1 MLNNEQIGVSA
12 EIAIADIF
20 NISTIMI
27 LFVFVKNR
35 LLVTPP
41 YIQPYNSNSQKQ
53 DSNRKN

>member
-1 MLNNEQIGVSA
+1 MNNMTIE
-12 EIAIADIF
+12 AIINVRKSDIF
-20 NISTIMI
+20 NISSIMI